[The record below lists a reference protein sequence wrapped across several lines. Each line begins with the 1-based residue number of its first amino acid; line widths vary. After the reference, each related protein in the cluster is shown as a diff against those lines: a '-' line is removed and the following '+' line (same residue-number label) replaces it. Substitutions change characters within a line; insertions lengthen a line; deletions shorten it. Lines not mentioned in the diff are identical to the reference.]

1 MPQGTGHSPP
11 PPHRTAPQH
20 RAAAPRSRQYSTV
33 VYTRAAHRPPP
44 TAPAAGGVRTE
55 IDRRRIGGTQS
66 RAVRRLRSRQSALA
80 SSWNVEY
87 EIVEMIDGTTG
98 INRGVNFG

>member
-20 RAAAPRSRQYSTV
+20 RAAAPRSRQYYTV
-33 VYTRAAHRPPP
+33 VYTRTAHRPPP
-44 TAPAAGGVRTE
+44 TAPAAGERREVDRSN
-55 IDRRRIGGTQS
+55 DRRRIGGTQS
-66 RAVRRLRSRQSALA
+66 RSEAPQSALA
-80 SSWNVEY
+80 SSWKVEY